1 MHDKHGLIQNRLKR
15 VLVERI
21 IPAIH
26 TPVAALELTAW
37 HVEGG
42 QGEPVDP
49 AVALGLAPAA
59 TSAAGTS
66 PVKTADDAGTPA
78 GAPSPTRH

>member
-26 TPVAALELTAW
+26 TPLASLELTAW

-49 AVALGLAPAA
+49 SVALPSL
-59 TSAAGTS
+59 GT
-66 PVKTADDAGTPA
+66 DDAGLPPSAGTFPA
-78 GAPSPTRH
+78 ASARSAAAAARL